1 MPRYEITEL
10 ERSFK
15 DDRWTYF
22 GPWLRWR
29 RLMAGLTQDEIAT
42 LVGVSRRQ
50 WIRYEQGAKMLRKRI
65 KRIAAALNVPEQHML
80 DRAGY
85 RVSRRRNDVQGHL
98 RKIGDHL
105 YAGKDE
111 VAIVDLIELRD
122 RMLGHRKGYRPLGL
136 GTEGFEFAKVVVSVD
151 HLPAEF
157 FNLLLNVMLESKED
171 KLKEAIMHPR
181 DRNRFRDRC
190 IEALQSNQFRIHTF
204 LTNPNV
210 YYEIS

>member
-10 ERSFK
+10 DHSFK

-42 LVGVSRRQ
+42 LVAVSRRQ
-50 WIRYEQGAKMLRKRI
+50 WIRYEQGSKMLRKRI
-65 KRIAAALNVPEQHML
+65 KRIAAALNVPEQNML

-85 RVSRRRNDVQGHL
+85 KVSRRRNDV
-98 RKIGDHL
+98 
-105 YAGKDE
+105 
-111 VAIVDLIELRD
+111 D
-122 RMLGHRKGYRPLGL
+122 RL
-136 GTEGFEFAKVVVSVD
+136 S
-151 HLPAEF
+151 AEF
-157 FNLLLNVMLESKED
+157 FNLLLNVMTESKED

-190 IEALQSNQFRIHTF
+190 IEALQSSQFRIHTF
-204 LTNPNV
+204 QTNPSIT
-210 YYEIS
+210 YEIS